1 MNIGYHESL
10 YPRYLTWFTCSFDE
24 GFFSY
29 KRCFSQFY
37 ILIFDFLRLHYWLYL
52 LLFKESIM
60 TTSINTPAFQAMNN
74 KTLKQA
80 FIKKNTLPTALS
92 MALAGSFL
100 TLTAAHAAP
109 EVTVVPSV
117 SSSSTTVVESY
128 SDGKTAVIT
137 ATPNG
142 ITMQDGMPFAVTQ
155 VSTAPRY
162 VVRSGANT
170 VVNQGSAT
178 VTSVPVTNQMT
189 NQTSRVDV
197 IAVPTTS
204 VTEVLPL
211 TTATQLPVLNA
222 PTTTVVTNQPATTQV
237 VSTSVDILQLTPTF
251 STPGV
256 VNAQTKVMKILKN
269 KDGREVAVPANHIAP
284 GDVIEYHTTY
294 TNTTAQPVTDINA
307 MVSLPN
313 GVQLVSLNSP
323 LPTLATT
330 GGDSYQT
337 IQQVGNTVVIKENY
351 SGLKWNLVDLSP
363 NAAQTV
369 VIRAKVQ

>member
-1 MNIGYHESL
+1 M
-10 YPRYLTWFTCSFDE
+10 
-24 GFFSY
+24 
-29 KRCFSQFY
+29 
-37 ILIFDFLRLHYWLYL
+37 
-52 LLFKESIM
+52 
-60 TTSINTPAFQAMNN
+60 
-74 KTLKQA
+74 
-80 FIKKNTLPTALS
+80 KKNTIPTAIS
-92 MALAGSFL
+92 MVLAGSFL
-100 TLTAAHAAP
+100 TLTAAQAAP

-117 SSSSTTVVESY
+117 SNSTTVVESY

-142 ITMQDGMPFAVTQ
+142 ITMQDGMPFYSTQ
-155 VSTAPRY
+155 VSNVPRY

-170 VVNQGSAT
+170 VVTQGNAT
-178 VTSVPVTNQMT
+178 VTSVPVTNQVT

-204 VTEVLPL
+204 VTEVLPV
-211 TTATQLPVLNA
+211 TPVTQLPVINA
-222 PTTTVVTNQPATTQV
+222 PTTTIVTNQPATTQI
-237 VSTSVDILQLTPTF
+237 VSTSLDTLQLTPTF
-251 STPGV
+251 STPDV

-323 LPTLATT
+323 LPTLATM

-337 IQQVGNTVVIKENY
+337 IQQVGNTVVVKENY

>member
-1 MNIGYHESL
+1 MNIATS
-10 YPRYLTWFTCSFDE
+10 SA
-24 GFFSY
+24 
-29 KRCFSQFY
+29 
-37 ILIFDFLRLHYWLYL
+37 
-52 LLFKESIM
+52 SI
-60 TTSINTPAFQAMNN
+60 A
-74 KTLKQA
+74 
-80 FIKKNTLPTALS
+80 KKNLSQKMATATAIS
-92 MALAGSFL
+92 AVL
-100 TLTAAHAAP
+100 TSAVLVVSTANAAP
-109 EVTVVPSV
+109 EITVSPSAGG
-117 SSSSTTVVESY
+117 STTVVEQY

-137 ATPNG
+137 ATPSG

-155 VSTAPRY
+155 VTNVPRY

-170 VVNQGSAT
+170 VVTQGSAT
-178 VTSVPVTNQMT
+178 VTSVPVTNQIT

-197 IAVPTTS
+197 IGVPTTS
-204 VTEVLPL
+204 VTQALPV
-211 TTATQLPVLNA
+211 TPTTQLPALNA
-222 PTTTVVTNQPATTQV
+222 PTTAVVTSQPVTVTNPPVTNQIVTT
-237 VSTSVDILQLTPTF
+237 SLEALQLTPTF

-294 TNTTAQPVTDINA
+294 TNTTAQPVNDINA

-330 GGDSYQT
+330 GGNRYQT
-337 IQQVGNTVVIKENY
+337 IQQVGNTVIVKENY
-351 SGLKWNLVDLSP
+351 TGLKWNLVDLSP

>member
-1 MNIGYHESL
+1 
-10 YPRYLTWFTCSFDE
+10 
-24 GFFSY
+24 
-29 KRCFSQFY
+29 
-37 ILIFDFLRLHYWLYL
+37 
-52 LLFKESIM
+52 M
-60 TTSINTPAFQAMNN
+60 TTPINTPAFQATH
-74 KTLKQA
+74 KKALKHA
-80 FIKKNTLPTALS
+80 FIKKNTIPTAIS
-92 MALAGSFL
+92 MVLVGSFL
-100 TLTAAHAAP
+100 TLTAAQAAP
-109 EVTVVPSV
+109 EVTDVPSV
-117 SSSSTTVVESY
+117 SSSTTVVESY
-128 SDGKTAVIT
+128 SDGKTAVIN

-155 VSTAPRY
+155 VSTVPRY

-170 VVNQGSAT
+170 VVTQGSAT

-204 VTEVLPL
+204 VTEVLPV

-222 PTTTVVTNQPATTQV
+222 PTTTVVTSQPATTQV
-237 VSTSVDILQLTPTF
+237 VSTSLDTLQLTPTF

-323 LPTLATT
+323 LPTLATMD
-330 GGDSYQT
+330 GDSYQT
-337 IQQVGNTVVIKENY
+337 IQQVGNTVVVKENY

>member
-1 MNIGYHESL
+1 
-10 YPRYLTWFTCSFDE
+10 LT
-24 GFFSY
+24 GVFSY
-29 KRCFSQFY
+29 KTLFFSTLFFKFCFFSTSLAALFTA
-37 ILIFDFLRLHYWLYL
+37 IL
-52 LLFKESIM
+52 KESIM
-60 TTSINTPAFQAMNN
+60 TTPINTPAFQAMN
-74 KTLKQA
+74 KKALKHA
-80 FIKKNTLPTALS
+80 FIKKNTIPTAIS
-92 MALAGSFL
+92 MVLAGSFL
-100 TLTAAHAAP
+100 SLAAAHAAP

-117 SSSSTTVVESY
+117 SSSTTVVESY

-142 ITMQDGMPFAVTQ
+142 ITMQDGMPFYSTQ

-170 VVNQGSAT
+170 VVTQGNAT
-178 VTSVPVTNQMT
+178 VTSVPVTNQAT

-204 VTEVLPL
+204 VTEVLPV
-211 TTATQLPVLNA
+211 TPVTQLPVINA
-222 PTTTVVTNQPATTQV
+222 PTTTIVTNQPATTQI
-237 VSTSVDILQLTPTF
+237 VSTSLDTLQLTPTF

-323 LPTLATT
+323 LPTLATM
-330 GGDSYQT
+330 GGNSYQT
-337 IQQVGNTVVIKENY
+337 IQQVGNTVVVKENY

>member
-1 MNIGYHESL
+1 
-10 YPRYLTWFTCSFDE
+10 
-24 GFFSY
+24 
-29 KRCFSQFY
+29 
-37 ILIFDFLRLHYWLYL
+37 
-52 LLFKESIM
+52 M
-60 TTSINTPAFQAMNN
+60 TTPINTPAFQATN
-74 KTLKQA
+74 KKALKHA
-80 FIKKNTLPTALS
+80 FIKKNTIPTAIS
-92 MALAGSFL
+92 MVLAGSFL
-100 TLTAAHAAP
+100 SLAAAHAAP
-109 EVTVVPSV
+109 EVTIVPSV
-117 SSSSTTVVESY
+117 SSSTTVVESY

-142 ITMQDGMPFAVTQ
+142 ITMQDGMPFYSTQ
-155 VSTAPRY
+155 VSNVPRY
-162 VVRSGANT
+162 MVRSGANT
-170 VVNQGSAT
+170 VVTQGNAT
-178 VTSVPVTNQMT
+178 VTSVPVTNQVT

-204 VTEVLPL
+204 VTEVLPV
-211 TTATQLPVLNA
+211 TQLPVINA
-222 PTTTVVTNQPATTQV
+222 PTTTIVTNQPATTQI
-237 VSTSVDILQLTPTF
+237 VSTSLDTLQLTPTF
-251 STPGV
+251 STPDV

-323 LPTLATT
+323 LPTIATM

-337 IQQVGNTVVIKENY
+337 IQQVGNTVVVKENY

>member
-1 MNIGYHESL
+1 
-10 YPRYLTWFTCSFDE
+10 
-24 GFFSY
+24 
-29 KRCFSQFY
+29 
-37 ILIFDFLRLHYWLYL
+37 
-52 LLFKESIM
+52 M
-60 TTSINTPAFQAMNN
+60 TTTIHRSSVSMQ
-74 KTLKQA
+74 KTA
-80 FIKKNTLPTALS
+80 TFTAVSAL
-92 MALAGSFL
+92 LAGAVMSIA
-100 TLTAAHAAP
+100 TANAAP
-109 EVTVVPSV
+109 EIAV
-117 SSSSTTVVESY
+117 SSSVGSTTVVEQY

-137 ATPNG
+137 STPNS

-155 VSTAPRY
+155 VTNVPRY
-162 VVRSGANT
+162 TVRQVASNGTSNT
-170 VVNQGSAT
+170 VVTQGSAT
-178 VTSVPVTNQMT
+178 VTSVPVT

-204 VTEVLPL
+204 VTEVLPV

-222 PTTTVVTNQPATTQV
+222 PTTQI
-237 VSTSVDILQLTPTF
+237 VSTSLDALQLTPTF

-323 LPTLATT
+323 LPTFATT
-330 GGDSYQT
+330 GGDSYQN
-337 IQQVGNTVVIKENY
+337 IQQVGNTVVVTENY
-351 SGLKWNLVDLSP
+351 SGLKWNLVDLP
-363 NAAQTV
+363 ANAPQTV

>member
-1 MNIGYHESL
+1 
-10 YPRYLTWFTCSFDE
+10 
-24 GFFSY
+24 
-29 KRCFSQFY
+29 
-37 ILIFDFLRLHYWLYL
+37 
-52 LLFKESIM
+52 M
-60 TTSINTPAFQAMNN
+60 TTPINTPAFQATN
-74 KTLKQA
+74 KKALKHA
-80 FIKKNTLPTALS
+80 FVKKNTIPTAIS
-92 MALAGSFL
+92 MVLAGSFL
-100 TLTAAHAAP
+100 TLAAAHAAP
-109 EVTVVPSV
+109 EVTIVPSV
-117 SSSSTTVVESY
+117 SSSTTVVESY

-142 ITMQDGMPFAVTQ
+142 ITMQDGMPFYSTL

-162 VVRSGANT
+162 VVRSGANS
-170 VVNQGSAT
+170 VVTQGNAT
-178 VTSVPVTNQMT
+178 VTSVPVTNQVT

-204 VTEVLPL
+204 VTEVLPV
-211 TTATQLPVLNA
+211 TPVTQLPVINA
-222 PTTTVVTNQPATTQV
+222 PTTTIVTNQPATTQI
-237 VSTSVDILQLTPTF
+237 VSTSLDTLQLTPTF

-337 IQQVGNTVVIKENY
+337 IQQVGNTVVVKENY

>member
-1 MNIGYHESL
+1 MTMNIATS
-10 YPRYLTWFTCSFDE
+10 SA
-24 GFFSY
+24 
-29 KRCFSQFY
+29 
-37 ILIFDFLRLHYWLYL
+37 
-52 LLFKESIM
+52 SI
-60 TTSINTPAFQAMNN
+60 A
-74 KTLKQA
+74 
-80 FIKKNTLPTALS
+80 KKNLTQKMATATAIS
-92 MALAGSFL
+92 AVL
-100 TLTAAHAAP
+100 TSAVLVVSNANAAP
-109 EVTVVPSV
+109 EITVSPSAGGN
-117 SSSSTTVVESY
+117 TTVVEQY

-137 ATPNG
+137 ATPSG
-142 ITMQDGMPFAVTQ
+142 ITMQNGMPFAVTQ
-155 VSTAPRY
+155 VTNVPHY

-170 VVNQGSAT
+170 VVTQGSAT
-178 VTSVPVTNQMT
+178 VTSVPVTNQIT

-197 IAVPTTS
+197 IGVPTTS
-204 VTEVLPL
+204 VTQALPV
-211 TTATQLPVLNA
+211 TPTTQLPALNA
-222 PTTTVVTNQPATTQV
+222 PTTAVVTSQPVTVTNPPVTNQIVTT
-237 VSTSVDILQLTPTF
+237 SLEALQLTPTF

-294 TNTTAQPVTDINA
+294 TNTTAQPVNDINA

-330 GGDSYQT
+330 GGNRYQT
-337 IQQVGNTVVIKENY
+337 IQQVGNTVIVKENY
-351 SGLKWNLVDLSP
+351 TGLKWNLVDLSP